1 MANEKYQAVMQ
12 SYERCWV
19 QKGFFDEFYKLF
31 MNSSPEI
38 KALFQNTDF
47 KKQNVL
53 LRVSLL
59 YIISYAQAS
68 DLYRE
73 KIEELGVLHGRS
85 KLNIRPELYP
95 LWVNSLMQAVSKYD
109 SHFNDGLEKSW
120 REALQKGID
129 IMISKY

>member
-1 MANEKYQAVMQ
+1 MQ

-19 QKGFFDEFYKLF
+19 QQGFFDEFYKLF

-38 KALFQNTDF
+38 KALFQHTDF

-59 YIISYAQAS
+59 YIISYAQAN

-73 KIEELGVLHGRS
+73 KIEALGVLHGRS

-95 LWVNSLMQAVSKYD
+95 LWVNSLMQAVSKHD
-109 SHFNDGLEKSW
+109 SHFNDELEKSW